1 MNDASAKI
9 KTALVIKV
17 VGQLDTIK
25 RPVLKR
31 MIVHNLTDTPF
42 KYDYELRSFCI

>member
-1 MNDASAKI
+1 MNSSGAEI
-9 KTALVIKV
+9 KTALVKKV

-25 RPVLKR
+25 RPILKW

-42 KYDYELRSFCI
+42 KYDYKLR